1 MAANEP
7 GIVKRLL
14 ADVTKASEGIA
25 EHMRV
30 QRDYY
35 FVRLME
41 GMGEYQ
47 FRKPNKED
55 DYGIQTEIPKPKA
68 DNRGY

>member
-1 MAANEP
+1 MAVNEP

-14 ADVTKASEGIA
+14 ADVTKTSAGIA

-30 QRDYY
+30 HRDYY